1 MTKTFLFH
9 PFFSAGN
16 LSCDWLCWPLQKKW
30 WQRNLEST
38 ENWVNVAAKRSTVT
52 AATDSWWLCSR
63 LRFLL
68 WVAGNG
74 CQMADR
80 KSSRISGCLWGHPG
94 DISTKCG
101 HFHRICGVKTS
112 CFSREVG
119 RPPSVI
125 VATKTAKPRCY
136 LIPNQVCKPK
146 QIAGAV
152 LWRERTHASSS
163 FPHWIFF
170 LGGERQII
178 FWSCLNC
185 DMIYTVIVWMVDSNR
200 V

>member
-1 MTKTFLFH
+1 MTKPFLFH

-68 WVAGNG
+68 LVAGNG

-101 HFHRICGVKTS
+101 HFQRISWRQNQLFFTKSRATS
-112 CFSREVG
+112 VCDRSDVFWSPTKCVNRSRSQAQCCDE
-119 RPPSVI
+119 
-125 VATKTAKPRCY
+125 
-136 LIPNQVCKPK
+136 
-146 QIAGAV
+146 
-152 LWRERTHASSS
+152 RELTPLPVSPIGS
-163 FPHWIFF
+163 FFW
-170 LGGERQII
+170 GER
-178 FWSCLNC
+178 
-185 DMIYTVIVWMVDSNR
+185 DK
-200 V
+200 